1 MARRLGQALVPVAA
15 VGGREPGNAAHGIR
29 AIRRFSAFLSDRAP
43 GGGPEFIDRPLL
55 EGYLAD
61 LAISFSPS
69 SRQGHISELNQFF
82 RDARRHGWD
91 DGSLPASAVFYP
103 EDYPKAGQRLPRA
116 VAAHVM
122 AQVENPANLGRWAN
136 PAYRLLTVIL
146 IRCGLRISS
155 AVSLPW
161 DCVVTDAAG
170 APYLRYYNTKM
181 KREALVP
188 IDDELRAM
196 ISAQH
201 DRIRRRWPDGTP
213 VLFPRPQT
221 NLSGTRAIGGA
232 TYRGALYCWLAD
244 CDIRDEHGEPVYLTP
259 HQWRHTLV
267 ICTAS
272 PQ

>member
-1 MARRLGQALVPVAA
+1 
-15 VGGREPGNAAHGIR
+15 
-29 AIRRFSAFLSDRAP
+29 
-43 GGGPEFIDRPLL
+43 
-55 EGYLAD
+55 
-61 LAISFSPS
+61 
-69 SRQGHISELNQFF
+69 
-82 RDARRHGWD
+82 
-91 DGSLPASAVFYP
+91 
-103 EDYPKAGQRLPRA
+103 
-116 VAAHVM
+116 M
-122 AQVENPANLGRWAN
+122 AQVENPANLDRWAN

-155 AVSLPW
+155 AVSLSW

-221 NLSGTRAIGGA
+221 NLAGTRPVGGA

-244 CDIRDEHGEPVYLTP
+244 CHIRDEHGKPVHLTP
-259 HQWRHTLV
+259 HQWRHTLGTV
-267 ICTAS
+267 LKRCGVAS
-272 PQ
+272 DATFRAGRGEAVAGAAALPGGRRAGGRAAGHAVDQGLLAAGCAG